1 MGKRKPRPFLNWR
14 ILAWNR
20 ERPDRASRPALDL
33 RFQARDA
40 VEFDELVICD
50 PKHPDGGC
58 IHLEVMSD
66 GHLWMDVCG
75 VKVNVHY
82 ASRRVSVQNECE
94 DGWTMVTP

>member
-14 ILAWNR
+14 ILAHNR
-20 ERPDRASRPALDL
+20 TDREFTTQALDL
-33 RFQARDA
+33 KFKPEQG

-50 PKHPDGGC
+50 PKHPDGGF